1 MSNSGKI
8 KNIINR
14 LKAISIFSSI
24 SGDDSSLEKIA
35 VILETV
41 SISAGEKV
49 ITEGEEN
56 GDSLF
61 IISKGVVEI
70 LKKTRHGDE
79 YVVTELNADMNI
91 FFGELALLDPDKRSA
106 TVRCKNS
113 CEFYKLTRDDFLKFG
128 DENPKIGLAI
138 TRELSKIV
146 CKRNRKSNTDILT
159 LFDALVEEVEI
170 SGGIS

>member
-1 MSNSGKI
+1 MTKSIEINDII
-8 KNIINR
+8 KR
-14 LKAISIFSSI
+14 LRGISLFSSI
-24 SGDDSSLEKIA
+24 EDNESLKKIA
-35 VILETV
+35 AILEV
-41 SISAGEKV
+41 VKFSAGDNV
-49 ITEGEEN
+49 TTEGEEN

-61 IISKGVVEI
+61 IINKGVVEI

-79 YVVTELNADMNI
+79 YVVTDLTAEMNI

-106 TVRCKNS
+106 TVRCKTD
-113 CEFYKLTRDDFLKFG
+113 CEFLQLTRNDFVKFG
-128 DENPKIGLAI
+128 DENPKIGLII